1 LPVPLYLQEWRDWK
15 LRVDELGI
23 NPVVDKG
30 VVESASYH
38 HKKAV
43 SAVLIIPYLMPGL
56 RTVRGVDLHI
66 IQREIGGEN

>member
-1 LPVPLYLQEWRDWK
+1 LLPVPLYLQELRDWK

-38 HKKAV
+38 FKKGV
-43 SAVLIIPYLMPGL
+43 SAALMIPYLRQQQG
-56 RTVRGVDLHI
+56 
-66 IQREIGGEN
+66 